1 MSAVT
6 SPAAADRTAVISAAL
21 ELFHEQG
28 FEATSVDQ
36 IARAAAVSRSTFFR
50 QFGGKED
57 VVFADHEVL
66 LDEVRTLL
74 DETPHDDP
82 FTAVCEAAAHV
93 FRHFAADPVV
103 ARRRYEIVRR
113 VPALREREIVTVF
126 RYERIF
132 DEHLRRALPGIDP
145 VDAVGFSALVTAVHN
160 HVLRR
165 LLRGE
170 DVSPDVLRA
179 ALAAAA
185 DRFGVGPG
193 AAPESDEVVVA
204 VFPRRMPRAEV
215 ARRLR
220 ARLDDAR

>member
-1 MSAVT
+1 MSADA
-6 SPAAADRTAVISAAL
+6 SPAAAERTAVISAAL
-21 ELFHEQG
+21 ELFHEHG
-28 FEATSVDQ
+28 FEATSVEQ
-36 IARAAAVSRSTFFR
+36 IAKAANVSRSTFFR

-66 LDEVRTLL
+66 LDEVRAFLA
-74 DETPHDDP
+74 DGRHDDP
-82 FTAVCEAAAHV
+82 FAAVCEASERV

-113 VPALREREIVTVF
+113 VPVLREREIVTVF

-132 DEHLRRALPGIDP
+132 DDYLRQSLPGLDP
-145 VDAVGFSALVTAVHN
+145 IDAVGFSALATAVHN

-170 DVSPDVLRA
+170 DVAPDVLRT
-179 ALAAAA
+179 ALVTASA
-185 DRFGVGPG
+185 RFGIGPDADG
-193 AAPESDEVVVA
+193 EDDVVVA

-215 ARRLR
+215 ARRL
-220 ARLDDAR
+220 ATELD

>member
-1 MSAVT
+1 MSAVA
-6 SPAAADRTAVISAAL
+6 SPAADDRTAVISAAL

-36 IARAAAVSRSTFFR
+36 IARAAAISRSTFFR

-66 LDEVRTLL
+66 LGQVRALL
-74 DETPHDDP
+74 DDGRHDDP
-82 FTAVCEAAAHV
+82 FAAVCEAAEHV
-93 FRHFAADPVV
+93 FAHFAADPVV

-132 DEHLRRALPGIDP
+132 DDYLRRRLPGIDP

-170 DVSPDVLRA
+170 DVAVDVLRT
-179 ALAAAA
+179 ALATAA

-193 AAPESDEVVVA
+193 ARSDGDDVVVA
-204 VFPRRMPRAEV
+204 VFPKRMPRAEV
-215 ARRLR
+215 ARRLGE
-220 ARLDDAR
+220 ALD